1 MRENSHPGCHSRCMI
16 RFYLRPQNIF
26 CLSGLKEIILPCR
39 ISSTTAPA
47 FQIMGFQKVNTI
59 DSKNEMLHFVRSLLD
74 DVQAFEYM
82 LENDWFES
90 NIVRIGAE
98 QEMCLVQNK
107 TFKPATI
114 NMEVLAKL
122 GDDKPW
128 CVTELAK
135 FNLETNLS
143 PREFTGD
150 CLSQLEAENLSYLN
164 IIQKVLDEFDAS
176 IILCGILPTLRKHDL
191 EMQNLT
197 PKDRYYALMA
207 AIQKHLLGTA
217 FELRVEGVDELLV
230 KHDSP
235 LLEACNTSFQVHLQV
250 APKDFVKMY
259 NIAQVLAGPVI
270 AISANSPLVFG
281 RRLWHETRIALFQ
294 QSLDTRT
301 THDHMRERLPRVNF
315 GSGWLRGDITEIY
328 KEDISRF
335 RVLLA
340 GAIEEDSIAMVHAGK
355 TPKLRALQIHNST
368 VYRWNRPCYGISP
381 NGKPHLRIENRVM
394 PAGPTP
400 VDETANAAF
409 WLGCMVAMG
418 NQFDDITKHIDFAD
432 ARDNFLKSAKFGIDT
447 TFTWMKDKKVP
458 VTELIL
464 KELLPMAREGLKM
477 RKVKSADSAKYLDII
492 EARAREHKTGA
503 RWALRTFT
511 ALKKEVTNDE
521 AVTAVTAATVKNQKE
536 NKPVHTW
543 KEGTAAD
550 LADWHPG
557 KIKVEEFMST
567 DLFTVQK
574 DDLIEI
580 VAEIMDWRRIRYM
593 PVENSKG
600 ELIGLISSR
609 MLLRHFARCS
619 KMDKQNVATIV
630 KDIMIEKPVT
640 VTPETTIMDAMHKMQ
655 QHRIGCLP
663 VVKGKE
669 LVGII
674 TEMDFLRITSRLME
688 RLEK

>member
-1 MRENSHPGCHSRCMI
+1 
-16 RFYLRPQNIF
+16 
-26 CLSGLKEIILPCR
+26 
-39 ISSTTAPA
+39 
-47 FQIMGFQKVNTI
+47 MGFQKVNTV
-59 DSKNEMLHFVRSLLD
+59 DNKNEMQHFVRSLLD

-82 LENDWFES
+82 LEHDWFES
-90 NIVRIGAE
+90 DIVRIGAE
-98 QEMCLVQNK
+98 QEMCLVHNK

-114 NMEVLAKL
+114 NMEVLEHLK
-122 GDDKPW
+122 DMPW

-150 CLSQLEAENLSYLN
+150 CLSQLEAENLEYLS
-164 IIQKVLDEFDAS
+164 IIQKVLDGFDAS

-191 EMQNLT
+191 EMHNLT
-197 PKDRYYALMA
+197 PKDRYFALMA
-207 AIQKHLLGTA
+207 AIQKHLLGTS

-250 APKDFVKMY
+250 APNDFVKMY
-259 NIAQVLAGPVI
+259 NISQVLAGPII
-270 AISANSPLVFG
+270 AIAANSPLVFG

-301 THDHMRERLPRVNF
+301 TADHMRERLPRVNF
-315 GSGWLRGDITEIY
+315 GSGWLRGDITQIY

-340 GAIEEDSIAMVHAGK
+340 GAIEEDSLALVKQGI

-394 PAGPTP
+394 PSGPTS
-400 VDETANAAF
+400 VDEVANAAF

-418 NQFDDITKHIDFAD
+418 EKYDDVTKHIDFVD

-447 TFTWMKDKKVP
+447 TFTWMKDKKIP
-458 VTELIL
+458 ATELIL
-464 KELLPMAREGLKM
+464 HELLPLAREGLKM
-477 RKVKSADSAKYLDII
+477 RKVKTADINKYLDII
-492 EARAREHKTGA
+492 EARAKEHKTGA

-511 ALKKEVTNDE
+511 ALKKVVTNDE
-521 AVTAVTAATVKNQKE
+521 AVTAITAAMVKNQKL

-550 LADWHPG
+550 LDNWQPTS
-557 KIKVEEFMST
+557 IKVEEFMST

-574 DDLIEI
+574 DDLIEL
-580 VAEIMDWRRIRYM
+580 VAEILDWRRIRYM
-593 PVENSKG
+593 PVEDSKG

-609 MLLRHFARCS
+609 MLLRHFARRNQLEE
-619 KMDKQNVATIV
+619 KKAVMV
-630 KDIMIEKPVT
+630 KEIMIQKPVT
-640 VTPETTIMDAMHKMQ
+640 VTPEANIMEAMNKMRD
-655 QHRIGCLP
+655 HNIGCLP
-663 VVKGKE
+663 VVKGKD

-688 RLEK
+688 RLEKQ

>member
-1 MRENSHPGCHSRCMI
+1 
-16 RFYLRPQNIF
+16 
-26 CLSGLKEIILPCR
+26 
-39 ISSTTAPA
+39 
-47 FQIMGFQKVNTI
+47 MGFQKVNTI

>member
-1 MRENSHPGCHSRCMI
+1 
-16 RFYLRPQNIF
+16 
-26 CLSGLKEIILPCR
+26 
-39 ISSTTAPA
+39 
-47 FQIMGFQKVNTI
+47 
-59 DSKNEMLHFVRSLLD
+59 MLDFVQHLLD

-82 LENDWFES
+82 LENNWFES
-90 NIVRIGAE
+90 DITRIGAE
-98 QEMCLVQNK
+98 QEMCLVHNK
-107 TFKPATI
+107 TYKPATI
-114 NMEVLAKL
+114 NLEVLSKL
-122 GDDKPW
+122 TDAPW

-150 CLSQLEAENLSYLN
+150 CISQLEAENLDYLSR
-164 IIQKVLDEFDAS
+164 IQKVLDEMDAS
-176 IILCGILPTLRKHDL
+176 IVLCGILPTLRKHDL

-197 PKDRYYALMA
+197 PNERYYALMA

-250 APKDFVKMY
+250 APKEFVKMY
-259 NIAQVLAGPVI
+259 NIAQMLAAPTI

-301 THDHMRERLPRVNF
+301 TSDHMRERLPRVNF
-315 GSGWLRGDITEIY
+315 GSGWLRGDITQIY

-340 GAIEEDSIAMVHAGK
+340 GKIEEDSLKMVQQGK
-355 TPKLRALQIHNST
+355 VPKLRALQIHNST

-394 PAGPTP
+394 PAGPTA
-400 VDETANAAF
+400 VDAAANAAF
-409 WLGCMVAMG
+409 WLGLMVGMG
-418 NQFDDITKHIDFAD
+418 QQYSDITKHIDFD
-432 ARDNFLKSAKFGIDT
+432 DVRDNFLKAAKFGIDS
-447 TFTWMKDKKVP
+447 TFNWFKDKKVP
-458 VTELIL
+458 APELIL
-464 KELLPMAREGLKM
+464 KELLPLAKEGLQQQN
-477 RKVKSADSAKYLDII
+477 VKKADIKKYLDII

-503 RWALRTFT
+503 RWALRSFT
-511 ALKKEVTNDE
+511 ALKNEVTNDE
-521 AVTAVTAATVKNQKE
+521 AVTCITAAIIKNQKL

-543 KEGTAAD
+543 KETTASD
-550 LADWHPG
+550 LEDWQPG
-557 KIKVEEFMST
+557 KLKVEEFMST

-574 DDLIEI
+574 DDLIEL
-580 VAEIMDWRRIRYM
+580 VAEIMNWRRIRYM
-593 PVENSKG
+593 PVEDSKG
-600 ELIGLISSR
+600 ELVGLVSSR
-609 MLLRHFARCS
+609 LLLRHFARIN
-619 KMDKQNVATIV
+619 KIQDKKLTTV
-630 KDIMIEKPVT
+630 KDIMIEKPLT
-640 VTPETTIMDAMHKMQ
+640 VNPDTALLDAMRKMQ
-655 QHRIGCLP
+655 DHKIGCLP

-688 RLEK
+688 RVGKS

>member
-1 MRENSHPGCHSRCMI
+1 
-16 RFYLRPQNIF
+16 
-26 CLSGLKEIILPCR
+26 
-39 ISSTTAPA
+39 
-47 FQIMGFQKVNTI
+47 MGFQKVTTVE
-59 DSKNEMLHFVRSLLD
+59 SHTEMLDFVQHLLD

-82 LENDWFES
+82 LENNWFES
-90 NIVRIGAE
+90 DITRIGAE
-98 QEMCLVQNK
+98 QEMCLVHNK
-107 TFKPATI
+107 TYKPATI
-114 NMEVLAKL
+114 NLEVLSKL
-122 GDDKPW
+122 TDAPW

-150 CLSQLEAENLSYLN
+150 CISQLEAENLDYLSR
-164 IIQKVLDEFDAS
+164 IQKVLDEMDAS
-176 IILCGILPTLRKHDL
+176 IVLCGILPTLRKHDL

-197 PKDRYYALMA
+197 PNERYYALMA

-250 APKDFVKMY
+250 APKEFVKMY
-259 NIAQVLAGPVI
+259 NIAQMLAAPTI

-301 THDHMRERLPRVNF
+301 TSDHMRERLPRVNF
-315 GSGWLRGDITEIY
+315 GSGWLRGDITQIY

-340 GAIEEDSIAMVHAGK
+340 GKIEEDSLKMVQQGK
-355 TPKLRALQIHNST
+355 VPKLRALQIHNST

-394 PAGPTP
+394 PAGPTA
-400 VDETANAAF
+400 VDAAANAAF
-409 WLGCMVAMG
+409 WLGLMVGMG
-418 NQFDDITKHIDFAD
+418 QQYSDITKHIDFD
-432 ARDNFLKSAKFGIDT
+432 DVRDNFLKAAKFGIDS
-447 TFTWMKDKKVP
+447 TFNWFKDKKVP
-458 VTELIL
+458 APELIL
-464 KELLPMAREGLKM
+464 KELLPLAKEGLQQQN
-477 RKVKSADSAKYLDII
+477 VKKADIKKYLDII

-503 RWALRTFT
+503 RWALRSFT
-511 ALKKEVTNDE
+511 ALKNEVTNDE
-521 AVTAVTAATVKNQKE
+521 AVTCITAAIIKNQKL

-543 KEGTAAD
+543 KETTASD
-550 LADWHPG
+550 LEDWQPG
-557 KIKVEEFMST
+557 KLKVEEFMST

-574 DDLIEI
+574 DDLIEL
-580 VAEIMDWRRIRYM
+580 VAEIMNWRRIRYM
-593 PVENSKG
+593 PVEDSKG
-600 ELIGLISSR
+600 ELVGLVSSR
-609 MLLRHFARCS
+609 LLLRHFARIN
-619 KMDKQNVATIV
+619 KIQDKKLTTV
-630 KDIMIEKPVT
+630 KDIMIEKPLT
-640 VTPETTIMDAMHKMQ
+640 VNPDTALLDAMRKMQ
-655 QHRIGCLP
+655 DNKIGCLP

-688 RLEK
+688 RVGKS

>member
-1 MRENSHPGCHSRCMI
+1 
-16 RFYLRPQNIF
+16 
-26 CLSGLKEIILPCR
+26 
-39 ISSTTAPA
+39 
-47 FQIMGFQKVNTI
+47 MGFQKVNTVE
-59 DSKNEMLHFVRSLLD
+59 SANEMQRFVRSLLD

-82 LENDWFES
+82 LANDWFES
-90 NIVRIGAE
+90 DIVRIGAE
-98 QEMCLVQNK
+98 QEMCLVDNK
-107 TFKPATI
+107 TLKPATI

-150 CLSQLEAENLSYLN
+150 CLSQLEAENLRYLK
-164 IIQKVLDEFDAS
+164 IIQDVLDDGFDAS
-176 IILCGILPTLRKHDL
+176 IILCGILPTLRKYDL
-191 EMQNLT
+191 EMHNLT
-197 PKDRYYALMA
+197 PKDRYFALMA
-207 AIQKHLLGTA
+207 AIQKHLLGSS
-217 FELRVEGVDELLV
+217 FELRVEGIDELLV

-259 NIAQVLAGPVI
+259 NIAQTLAAPMI
-270 AISANSPLVFG
+270 AIAANSPLVFG

-301 THDHMRERLPRVNF
+301 TNDHMRERLPRVNF
-315 GSGWLRGDITEIY
+315 GSGWLTGDITEIY

-340 GAIEEDSIAMVHAGK
+340 GAIEEDSLAMLQEGK

-394 PAGPTP
+394 PAGPTS
-400 VDETANAAF
+400 VDEVANAAF
-409 WLGCMVAMG
+409 WLGTMVAMG
-418 NQFDDITKHIDFAD
+418 DHYPDITKHIDFAD
-432 ARDNFLKSAKFGIDT
+432 TRDNFLKAAKFGIDT
-447 TFTWMKDKKVP
+447 TFTWFKDKKVP
-458 VTELIL
+458 ATELIL
-464 KELLPMAREGLKM
+464 KELLPMAREGLKKQ
-477 RKVKSADSAKYLDII
+477 KVKAADASKYLDII
-492 EARAREHKTGA
+492 EARATEHKTGA

-511 ALKKEVTNDE
+511 ALKKQVTNDE
-521 AVTAVTAATVKNQKE
+521 AVTAVTAAIIKNQKQ

-543 KEGTAAD
+543 NESIIDD
-550 LADWHPG
+550 LEAWHPSR
-557 KIKVEEFMST
+557 IKVEEFMST
-567 DLFTVQK
+567 DLFTVQRE
-574 DDLIEI
+574 DLIEL
-580 VAEIMDWRRIRYM
+580 VAEIMDWRKIRYM
-593 PVENSKG
+593 SVENNKG

-609 MLLRHFARCS
+609 MLLRHFARIQVSQDTTPVC
-619 KMDKQNVATIV
+619 V

-640 VTPETTIMDAMHKMQ
+640 VTPESSIMEAMAKMRE
-655 QHRIGCLP
+655 HRIGCLP

-674 TEMDFLRITSRLME
+674 TEMDFLRITSRLLE
-688 RLEK
+688 RAENDK

>member
-1 MRENSHPGCHSRCMI
+1 
-16 RFYLRPQNIF
+16 
-26 CLSGLKEIILPCR
+26 
-39 ISSTTAPA
+39 
-47 FQIMGFQKVNTI
+47 MGFQKVTTVE
-59 DSKNEMLHFVRSLLD
+59 SHTEMLDFVQHLLD

-82 LENDWFES
+82 LENNWFES
-90 NIVRIGAE
+90 DITRIGAE
-98 QEMCLVQNK
+98 QEMCLVHNK
-107 TFKPATI
+107 TYKPATI
-114 NMEVLAKL
+114 NLEVLSKL
-122 GDDKPW
+122 TDAPW

-150 CLSQLEAENLSYLN
+150 CISQLEAENLDYLSR
-164 IIQKVLDEFDAS
+164 IQKVLDEMDAS
-176 IILCGILPTLRKHDL
+176 IVLCGILPTLRKHDL

-197 PKDRYYALMA
+197 PNERYYALMA

-250 APKDFVKMY
+250 APKEFVKMY
-259 NIAQVLAGPVI
+259 NIAQMLAAPTI

-301 THDHMRERLPRVNF
+301 TSDHMRERLPRVNF
-315 GSGWLRGDITEIY
+315 GSGWLRGDITQIY

-340 GAIEEDSIAMVHAGK
+340 GKIEEDSLKMVQQGK
-355 TPKLRALQIHNST
+355 VPKLRALQIHNST

-394 PAGPTP
+394 PAGPTA
-400 VDETANAAF
+400 VDAAANAAF
-409 WLGCMVAMG
+409 WLGLMVGMG
-418 NQFDDITKHIDFAD
+418 QQYSDITKHIDFD
-432 ARDNFLKSAKFGIDT
+432 DVRDNFLKAAKFGIDS
-447 TFTWMKDKKVP
+447 TFNWFKDKKVP
-458 VTELIL
+458 APELIL
-464 KELLPMAREGLKM
+464 KELLPLAKEGLQQQN
-477 RKVKSADSAKYLDII
+477 VKKADIKKYLDII

-503 RWALRTFT
+503 RWALRSFT
-511 ALKKEVTNDE
+511 ALKNEVTNDE
-521 AVTAVTAATVKNQKE
+521 AVTCITAAIIKNQKL

-543 KEGTAAD
+543 KETTASD
-550 LADWHPG
+550 LEDWQPG
-557 KIKVEEFMST
+557 KLKVEEFMST

-574 DDLIEI
+574 DDLIEL
-580 VAEIMDWRRIRYM
+580 VAEIMNWRRIRYM
-593 PVENSKG
+593 PVEDSKG
-600 ELIGLISSR
+600 ELVGLVSSR
-609 MLLRHFARCS
+609 LLLRHFARIN
-619 KMDKQNVATIV
+619 KIQDKKLTTV
-630 KDIMIEKPVT
+630 KDIMIEKPLT
-640 VTPETTIMDAMHKMQ
+640 VNPDTALLDAMRKMQ
-655 QHRIGCLP
+655 DHKIGCLP

-688 RLEK
+688 RVGKS

>member
-1 MRENSHPGCHSRCMI
+1 
-16 RFYLRPQNIF
+16 
-26 CLSGLKEIILPCR
+26 
-39 ISSTTAPA
+39 
-47 FQIMGFQKVNTI
+47 MGFQKVNTI
-59 DSKNEMLHFVRSLLD
+59 EGKNEMLHFVRNLLD

-82 LENDWFES
+82 LEHDWFES
-90 NIVRIGAE
+90 NITRIGAE
-98 QEMCLVQNK
+98 QEMCLVHNK

-114 NMEVLAKL
+114 NMEVLEKL
-122 GDDKPW
+122 GDKPW

-143 PREFTGD
+143 PREFSGD
-150 CLSQLEAENLSYLN
+150 CLSQLEAENLQYLKE
-164 IIQKVLDEFDAS
+164 IQAVLDQFDAS

-191 EMQNLT
+191 EMHNLT

-207 AIQKHLLGTA
+207 AIQKHLLGTS
-217 FELRVEGVDELLV
+217 FELRVEGIDELLV

-235 LLEACNTSFQVHLQV
+235 LLEACNTSFQVHLQT
-250 APKDFVKMY
+250 APKDFVRMY
-259 NIAQVLAGPVI
+259 NIAQTLAGPVTAI
-270 AISANSPLVFG
+270 AANSPLVFG

-301 THDHMRERLPRVNF
+301 TSDHMRERLPRVNF
-315 GSGWLRGDITEIY
+315 GSDWLRGDITEIY

-340 GAIEEDSIAMVHAGK
+340 GNIEESSIEMVKDGK

-400 VDETANAAF
+400 VDEVANAAF
-409 WLGCMVAMG
+409 WLGCMVSMG
-418 NQFDDITKHIDFAD
+418 QQHDDITKHIDFVD
-432 ARDNFLKSAKFGIDT
+432 TRDNFLKAAKFGIDT
-447 TFTWMKDKKVP
+447 TFSWLKDKKVP

-464 KELLPMAREGLKM
+464 KELLPMAREGLKY
-477 RKVKSADSAKYLDII
+477 RKVKQADISKYMDII
-492 EARAREHKTGA
+492 EARAKDHKTGA
-503 RWALRTFT
+503 RWILRAFT

-521 AVTAVTAATVKNQKE
+521 AVTAVTAAIVKNQKD

-543 KEGTAAD
+543 KEPTVSD
-550 LADWHPG
+550 LEDWRPS

-574 DDLIEI
+574 DDLIEL
-580 VAEIMDWRRIRYM
+580 VAEIMNWRRIRYM
-593 PVENSKG
+593 PVENNKG
-600 ELIGLISSR
+600 ELVGLISSR
-609 MLLRHFARCS
+609 MLLRHFARRNELT
-619 KMDKQNVATIV
+619 DNVATTV
-630 KDIMIEKPVT
+630 KDIMIEKPIT
-640 VTPETTIMDAMHKMQ
+640 VTPDTPIMEAMHKMRES
-655 QHRIGCLP
+655 RIGCLP